1 MVTASATRSNLISD
15 YISYANGRSDGPI
28 KYKRYMAY
36 ALLGSVIADRSYLDL
51 GYTTLY
57 PNFYMMLV
65 GPSGKVRKSTCINHM
80 KEIATRVSNKIL
92 WSGNFSD
99 EGLLEKLQKD
109 RTGMIVEGEFAKMM
123 AGLQKKF
130 ALQGRAILTDIYE
143 CPEVYP
149 MPIRVKKEEELAEM
163 IESPVLSI
171 VSASTP
177 EWLLE
182 YTEPSDIV
190 GGFLGRFLFIYAENR
205 EEERNRLA
213 YDVSLREKLVKRL
226 HKLREKDFELE
237 LRATGIPD
245 PWKPGP
251 MTISPEAKKLYY
263 SWKEGVNHRIE
274 ESHELQGIHGVIDRI
289 SDCVWKFAI
298 INATMDLTIVISRE
312 HIYQAIQ
319 MGNES
324 IESAARFV
332 YKMSIMNDKDLVIME
347 KIKNFISTQQ
357 NRTASFRDFQR
368 RLHITKRTLENPIAT
383 LLASGE
389 LTKHQNGRTLEFR
402 LQP

>member
-1 MVTASATRSNLISD
+1 
-15 YISYANGRSDGPI
+15 
-28 KYKRYMAY
+28 
-36 ALLGSVIADRSYLDL
+36 
-51 GYTTLY
+51 
-57 PNFYMMLV
+57 MMLV
-65 GPSGKVRKSTCINHM
+65 GPSGKVRKSTSINHM

-130 ALQGRAILTDIYE
+130 ALQGKAILTDIYE

-182 YTEPSDIV
+182 YTDPSDIV

-205 EEERNRLA
+205 ESDRNRTP
-213 YDVSLREKLVKRL
+213 YDVSSRERLVRRL

-237 LRATGIPD
+237 LRATGMRD

-251 MTISPEAKKLYY
+251 MTVSPDAKKLYY
-263 SWKEGVNHRIE
+263 TWKEGVNHRIE
-274 ESHELQGIHGVIDRI
+274 ESHELQQIHGVIDRI

-298 INATMDLTIVISRE
+298 INATMDLTTVINST
-312 HIYQAIQ
+312 HIRQAIV
-319 MGNES
+319 MGNEC
-324 IESAARFV
+324 IESSSRFI
-332 YKMSIMNDKDLVIME
+332 YKMTVMADKDLLLMD
-347 KIKNFISTQQ
+347 KIRNFISSQESGSAT
-357 NRTASFRDFQR
+357 FRDFQR
-368 RLHITKRTLENPIAT
+368 RLHVTKRTLENPLAT
-383 LLASGE
+383 LIASGD
-389 LTKHQNGRTLEFR
+389 LTKHQNGRTVEFR
-402 LQP
+402 LQR